1 MHFVCIFFWKSV
13 LFYSKTIIFPKKIL
27 HMSGKSCTFEAIL
40 NVCKIMKGEE
50 ILALFE
56 KFEQAATK
64 VNNVECWSA
73 RSICPLLG
81 YTDWRN
87 FMKAIEKAKESC
99 ISAGERE
106 LDHFVGVNKMVSL
119 GSGSQRSIEDIL
131 LTRYACYLIAQNGDP
146 RKQEI
151 AFAQNY
157 FAVQTR
163 RAELVQQ
170 RILESERV
178 LARKKLRETES
189 RLSKVVY
196 EHGVDDKGFAIM
208 RSKGDSALFG
218 MPTKDLKT
226 KFGLEKQSKP
236 LADVLPTIGIKA
248 KDLAAEMTSTNV
260 EQKNLHGL
268 NPITREH
275 VDNTIAVREMLRSRG
290 IEPTRLQPAEDVN
303 KVERRLK
310 SEEKKTLPKKK

>member
-1 MHFVCIFFWKSV
+1 MSTLFAKEYQCFEDIKRTRPDGTEYWTARELAPVLDYAKWENFYKVIKRAMIACENSGRSV
-13 LFYSKTIIFPKKIL
+13 SDDFPEVGKIVEAGATRKTI
-27 HMSGKSCTFEAIL
+27 AD
-40 NVCKIMKGEE
+40 
-50 ILALFE
+50 
-56 KFEQAATK
+56 
-64 VNNVECWSA
+64 
-73 RSICPLLG
+73 
-81 YTDWRN
+81 Y
-87 FMKAIEKAKESC
+87 
-99 ISAGERE
+99 E
-106 LDHFVGVNKMVSL
+106 LS
-119 GSGSQRSIEDIL
+119 
-131 LTRYACYLIAQNGDP
+131 RYACYLIAQNGDP

-178 LARKKLRETES
+178 LARKKLRETET

-208 RSKGDSALFG
+208 RSKGDAALFG

-226 KFGLEKQSKP
+226 KFGLEKQNKP

-260 EQKNLHGL
+260 ETKNLHGL

-275 VDNTIAVREMLRSRG
+275 VDNNVAVREMLRSRG
-290 IEPTRLQPAEDVN
+290 IEPSQLQPAEDVN
-303 KVERRLK
+303 KVERRLI
-310 SEEKKTLPKKK
+310 SEEKKALPKKSKKK

>member
-1 MHFVCIFFWKSV
+1 
-13 LFYSKTIIFPKKIL
+13 
-27 HMSGKSCTFEAIL
+27 
-40 NVCKIMKGEE
+40 MKGEE

-56 KFEQAATK
+56 KFEQAATM

-275 VDNTIAVREMLRSRG
+275 VDNNIAVREMLRSRG

-310 SEEKKTLPKKK
+310 SEEKKTLPQKK

>member
-1 MHFVCIFFWKSV
+1 
-13 LFYSKTIIFPKKIL
+13 
-27 HMSGKSCTFEAIL
+27 
-40 NVCKIMKGEE
+40 MKGEE

-87 FMKAIEKAKESC
+87 FIKAIEKAKESC

-106 LDHFVGVNKMVSL
+106 LDHFVDANKMINL
-119 GSGSQRSIEDIL
+119 AKGAQRSIEDVL

-275 VDNTIAVREMLRSRG
+275 VDNNIAVREMLRSRG
-290 IEPTRLQPAEDVN
+290 IEPTRFQPAEDVN

>member
-1 MHFVCIFFWKSV
+1 MKS
-13 LFYSKTIIFPKKIL
+13 
-27 HMSGKSCTFEAIL
+27 ED
-40 NVCKIMKGEE
+40 

-56 KFEQAATK
+56 RFEQAATHVK
-64 VNNVECWSA
+64 DVECWSA

-81 YTDWRN
+81 YADWRN
-87 FMKAIEKAKESC
+87 FVKAIEKAKESC
-99 ISAGERE
+99 LNAGEKE
-106 LDHFVGVNKMVSL
+106 SDHFVGVNKMIDL
-119 GSGSQRSIEDIL
+119 PKGATRSIEDIL

-146 RKQEI
+146 RKPEI

-208 RSKGDSALFG
+208 RSKGDAALFG
-218 MPTKDLKT
+218 MPTKDLKN
-226 KFGLEKQSKP
+226 KFGLEKQNKP

-260 EQKNLHGL
+260 ENKNIHGL

-275 VDNTIAVREMLRSRG
+275 VDNNIAVREMLRSRG
-290 IEPTRLQPAEDVN
+290 IEPAQLQPAEDVN

-310 SEEKKTLPKKK
+310 SEEKKALPKKK

>member
-1 MHFVCIFFWKSV
+1 MPIVGLCG
-13 LFYSKTIIFPKKIL
+13 L
-27 HMSGKSCTFEAIL
+27 
-40 NVCKIMKGEE
+40 
-50 ILALFE
+50 
-56 KFEQAATK
+56 
-64 VNNVECWSA
+64 
-73 RSICPLLG
+73 
-81 YTDWRN
+81 
-87 FMKAIEKAKESC
+87 KAIEKAKESC
-99 ISAGERE
+99 INAGENE
-106 LDHFVGVNKMVSL
+106 SDHFVGVNKMVSL
-119 GSGSQRSIEDIL
+119 GSGSQRAIEDIL

-178 LARKKLRETES
+178 LARKKLRETET

-208 RSKGDSALFG
+208 RSKGDAALFG

-226 KFGLEKQSKP
+226 KFGLEKQNKP

-260 EQKNLHGL
+260 ENKNLHGL

-275 VDNTIAVREMLRSRG
+275 VDNNVAVREMLRSRG
-290 IEPTRLQPAEDVN
+290 IEPSQLQPAEDVN

-310 SEEKKTLPKKK
+310 SEEKKALPKKSSKK

>member
-27 HMSGKSCTFEAIL
+27 HMSGKSCTFAAFL

-275 VDNTIAVREMLRSRG
+275 VDNNIAVREMLRSRG

>member
-1 MHFVCIFFWKSV
+1 MKS
-13 LFYSKTIIFPKKIL
+13 
-27 HMSGKSCTFEAIL
+27 ED
-40 NVCKIMKGEE
+40 

-56 KFEQAATK
+56 RFEQAATRVK
-64 VNNVECWSA
+64 DVECWSA

-81 YTDWRN
+81 YTQWRN
-87 FMKAIEKAKESC
+87 FVNAIEKAKESC
-99 ISAGERE
+99 INAGEQIS
-106 LDHFVGVNKMVSL
+106 DHFVGVSKMVEI
-119 GSGSQRSIEDIL
+119 GSSTSRSIEDIL

-146 RKQEI
+146 RKPEI

-163 RAELVQQ
+163 RAELVHQ

-208 RSKGDSALFG
+208 RSKGDAALFG
-218 MPTKDLKT
+218 MPTKDLKN
-226 KFGLEKQSKP
+226 KFGLEKQNKP

-260 EQKNLHGL
+260 ENKNIHGL

-275 VDNTIAVREMLRSRG
+275 VDNNTAVREMLRSRG
-290 IEPTRLQPAEDVN
+290 IEPAQLQPAEDVN

-310 SEEKKTLPKKK
+310 SEEKKALPKKK

>member
-1 MHFVCIFFWKSV
+1 MKS
-13 LFYSKTIIFPKKIL
+13 
-27 HMSGKSCTFEAIL
+27 ED
-40 NVCKIMKGEE
+40 
-50 ILALFE
+50 ILALFDSFE
-56 KFEQAATK
+56 KAATQI
-64 VNNVECWSA
+64 NGIECWSA
-73 RSICPLLG
+73 RSLCLLLG
-81 YTDWRN
+81 YADWRN
-87 FMKAIEKAKESC
+87 FLNAIEKAKESC
-99 ISAGERE
+99 VNAGEQE
-106 LDHFVGVNKMVSL
+106 SDHFVGINKMVPL

-146 RKQEI
+146 RKQEVS
-151 AFAQNY
+151 FAQNY

-189 RLSKVVY
+189 RLSQVVY

-208 RSKGDSALFG
+208 RSKGDAALFG
-218 MPTKDLKT
+218 MPTKDLKS
-226 KFGLEKQSKP
+226 KFGLEKQNKP

-260 EQKNLHGL
+260 EHKNMHGL
-268 NPITREH
+268 NPITKEH
-275 VDNTIAVREMLRSRG
+275 VDNNIAVREMLRSRG
-290 IEPTRLQPAEDVN
+290 IEPAQLQPAEDVN

-310 SEEKKTLPKKK
+310 SEVKKALQKKK

>member
-1 MHFVCIFFWKSV
+1 MHFVCI
-13 LFYSKTIIFPKKIL
+13 LLPDYL
-27 HMSGKSCTFEAIL
+27 HMSEIFSTFAAFL

-275 VDNTIAVREMLRSRG
+275 VDNNIAVREMLRSRG

>member
-1 MHFVCIFFWKSV
+1 
-13 LFYSKTIIFPKKIL
+13 
-27 HMSGKSCTFEAIL
+27 
-40 NVCKIMKGEE
+40 
-50 ILALFE
+50 
-56 KFEQAATK
+56 
-64 VNNVECWSA
+64 
-73 RSICPLLG
+73 
-81 YTDWRN
+81 
-87 FMKAIEKAKESC
+87 MKAIEKAKESC

-275 VDNTIAVREMLRSRG
+275 VDNNIAVREMLRSRG

>member
-1 MHFVCIFFWKSV
+1 
-13 LFYSKTIIFPKKIL
+13 
-27 HMSGKSCTFEAIL
+27 
-40 NVCKIMKGEE
+40 MKGEE
-50 ILALFE
+50 ILVLFE

-157 FAVQTR
+157 FAIQTR

-275 VDNTIAVREMLRSRG
+275 VDNNIAVREMLRSRG

>member
-1 MHFVCIFFWKSV
+1 MKS
-13 LFYSKTIIFPKKIL
+13 
-27 HMSGKSCTFEAIL
+27 ED
-40 NVCKIMKGEE
+40 

-56 KFEQAATK
+56 RFEEAAGN
-64 VNNVECWSA
+64 VHGVECWSA
-73 RSICPLLG
+73 RGLCPLLG
-81 YTDWRN
+81 YADWRN
-87 FMKAIEKAKESC
+87 FLKAIDKAKEAC
-99 ISAGERE
+99 VNAGEKE
-106 LDHFVGVNKMVSL
+106 SDHFVDVNKMVSL
-119 GSGSQRSIEDIL
+119 GSGSQRSVDDIL

-146 RKQEI
+146 RKQEV

-178 LARKKLRETES
+178 LARKKLRETET

-208 RSKGDSALFG
+208 RSKGDTALFG
-218 MPTKDLKT
+218 MPTKDLKA
-226 KFGLEKQSKP
+226 KFGLEKQNKP

-260 EQKNLHGL
+260 ENKNLHGL

-275 VDNTIAVREMLRSRG
+275 IDNNIAVREMLRSRG
-290 IEPTRLQPAEDVN
+290 IEPSRLQPAEDVN

-310 SEEKKTLPKKK
+310 SEEKKALPKKK